1 MPPGRKKS
9 LTTEDFVTTAI
20 AYADVHGMAALTIRV
35 IGEEVGLTQTAIY
48 RYFHDKDELAG
59 AMKEHFFAEM
69 LTSLGEPTGT
79 PRDRIERIALQFRRL
94 FAQHPCMVSLIT
106 ALSSP
111 MDNSTA
117 ITRRLVD
124 ALEQMGFSGR
134 ALTDAYQLVESVAI
148 GTCLLDLYGNPHH
161 LTTRLDRFRHVRHPA
176 FDDISRDPS
185 SIEETNEQ
193 AYLTAIRL
201 VLDHLERTSAELDR
215 ATAHASD

>member
-9 LTTEDFVTTAI
+9 LTTEDFVKAAI
-20 AYADVHGMAALTIRV
+20 AHADVHGLAALTIRV
-35 IGEEVGLTQTAIY
+35 IGDEVGLTQTAIY

-59 AMKEHFFAEM
+59 AMKEYLFAEM
-69 LTSLGEPTGT
+69 LTSIGEPTGT
-79 PRDRIERIALQFRRL
+79 PRERIERIAVEFRRL
-94 FAQHPCMVSLIT
+94 FAQHPCMANLIT

-117 ITRRLVD
+117 VTRRVVD
-124 ALEQMGFSGR
+124 ALEQLGFSGR
-134 ALTDAYQLVESVAI
+134 ALTDAYQLVESVLI
-148 GTCLLDLYGNPHH
+148 GTTLIDLYGGPYH

-201 VLDHLERTSAELDR
+201 VLDHVERAGAEFDR